1 MNALAGVPEHKSMGK
16 TQALTHLF
24 FYSSRLNIHPDV
36 AGATFMA
43 AGSSMPTMFISVTS
57 VFLDEGDI
65 GLGTIIG
72 STMFNILF
80 ITGICGI
87 ATSIAVNLKPYAI
100 IRDSFCYVVYLV
112 FLLLAM
118 YDGMIYWYE
127 ALVVSLLYGLYV
139 VIMYYNTALEHA
151 FNRWARA
158 HFHQTRPVS
167 PAKSFSNS
175 PAKSHKSHTSDSPI
189 KSPGKLHSQTHTT
202 LEVPGH
208 SNPSRLPDKQVE
220 NSSQPALSDQQ
231 TASPE
236 NLPVAPD
243 DQARLRAEG
252 TENTT
257 SKSNGIPH
265 IVTSFHTLNADD
277 VITEDNE
284 DRMSDIRSVYS
295 DTDDTL
301 PHTKYDD
308 EPVDAL
314 ACPSGRWKR
323 VRWAIMFP
331 MRALYYIT
339 IPDCRVAS
347 WESWYIVTFFMSI
360 AWMGL
365 HSYILV
371 WAVSVIGVTISI
383 PECIMGLTLLA
394 AGSSIPDAI
403 ASLVMAEQGLADMA
417 LANAIGSNIFDM
429 LCLSIPWLLSTT
441 IIHPNSQVLI
451 QGGNIVYV
459 SLTLFGTVAVT
470 LLVLYYNKWR
480 LDRKLGVAML
490 TAYAFFL
497 TTAVAIESFPRPK
510 KITHPHHRPDLPHK
524 GLGISEKH
532 RAKNKIKTTGFTWN

>member
-1 MNALAGVPEHKSMGK
+1 M
-16 TQALTHLF
+16 
-24 FYSSRLNIHPDV
+24 NIHPDV

-100 IRDSFCYVVYLV
+100 IRDSVCYVIYLI

-127 ALVVSLLYGLYV
+127 ALVVSLLYGVYV
-139 VIMYYNTALEHA
+139 VIMYHNTALEHA
-151 FNRWARA
+151 FNKWARA
-158 HFHQTRPVS
+158 HFHQTRLGS
-167 PAKSFSNS
+167 PAKSISNS
-175 PAKSHKSHTSDSPI
+175 PLKSPKSHTSASPI
-189 KSPGKLHSQTHTT
+189 KSPEKLNSQTHTT
-202 LEVPGH
+202 QEVPGQ
-208 SNPSRLPDKQVE
+208 SNSSTLAERQVE
-220 NSSQPALSDQQ
+220 NSSQPALPDQE
-231 TASPE
+231 PE
-236 NLPVAPD
+236 NPPDNQAELP
-243 DQARLRAEG
+243 AEG
-252 TENTT
+252 MENTT

-265 IVTSFHTLNADD
+265 LVTPYHTSNVDE

-284 DRMSDIRSVYS
+284 DRMSDVRSVYS
-295 DTDDTL
+295 DTDDAL

-308 EPVDAL
+308 EPIDAL
-314 ACPSGRWKR
+314 ACPSGKWKR
-323 VRWAIMFP
+323 IRWGIMFP
-331 MRALYYIT
+331 MRVLYYIT

-441 IIHPNSQVLI
+441 IVHPNSQVLI

-470 LLVLYYNKWR
+470 LFVLYYNKWR

-497 TTAVAIESFPRPK
+497 TTAVVIESFPRPK

-532 RAKNKIKTTGFTWN
+532 RAKNKIKTTGFTWH